1 MWPTQLLAPESLRAC
16 AGTGAETRSRAA
28 GAGARVAAVSAPRCP
43 YRARCSAQAKGD
55 WRCRSQEGHL
65 GGRCVWEGALPV
77 TSLGCLVDTEVK
89 QLGWQ
94 VSMWGELGREEADG
108 LNVDGSPARGSR
120 TSLHLA
126 PRAGQ
131 WLRSAGPCGA
141 GSDFAAVSTI
151 QLLPLLLPQVCSLP
165 GPCRYW
171 SLHMLEPAMGF

>member
-1 MWPTQLLAPESLRAC
+1 MWPTQLLAPESLVLAR
-16 AGTGAETRSRAA
+16 GRGRDTESGGRSR
-28 GAGARVAAVSAPRCP
+28 RPRCFAVSVRRFP
-43 YRARCSAQAKGD
+43 YRARCSAQEKGD

-65 GGRCVWEGALPV
+65 GGRCVWEGTLPV

-94 VSMWGELGREEADG
+94 VSMWGELRREEADG
-108 LNVDGSPARGSR
+108 LNVDRSPARGSW